1 MHIYICMFCE
11 NSNFEAS
18 IKCYHN
24 FTFASTEN
32 ARSILIDILAASPS
46 NEATTPAGG
55 ILLDLYCPSK
65 YPTSIPESLSGFS
78 SPTPNYEIN
87 LSVCNGA
94 TYRILSSFIIQN
106 QHDTIF

>member
-1 MHIYICMFCE
+1 MYVK

-18 IKCYHN
+18 IKCYYN

-78 SPTPNYEIN
+78 SPTPN
-87 LSVCNGA
+87 
-94 TYRILSSFIIQN
+94 
-106 QHDTIF
+106 

>member
-1 MHIYICMFCE
+1 MLNQLYVCIYIYVCF
-11 NSNFEAS
+11 NFEAS

-94 TYRILSSFIIQN
+94 TYRILSSLYY
-106 QHDTIF
+106 TEST

>member
-1 MHIYICMFCE
+1 MLIQ
-11 NSNFEAS
+11 
-18 IKCYHN
+18 

-78 SPTPNYEIN
+78 SPTSNYKVIIM
-87 LSVCNGA
+87 
-94 TYRILSSFIIQN
+94 ILY
-106 QHDTIF
+106 TIMAMH